1 MNYVER
7 FRSAFDRVSVSAGMD
22 TVRDE
27 KHIRD
32 SKGQIEILHDQMLEQ
47 VRYMS
52 PDKRQM

>member
-7 FRSAFDRVSVSAGMD
+7 FRSAFDRVSVSPGMD

-32 SKGQIEILHDQMLEQ
+32 SKGQIEILHNQMLKQVRHMLMNDQM
-47 VRYMS
+47 
-52 PDKRQM
+52 